1 MATNIRYSEG
11 RQKRDAAIWCLK
23 MEARPCWICQYAIDY
38 GARYTHPHAFEC
50 DELTPVSKHGSP
62 TDPNNL
68 AAAHRICNNWRSNR
82 SVTEVNATKA
92 AVIAAY
98 GGWSS
103 PEDFVR
109 KAKSLKRGK
118 PVAPSVRPR
127 LTTDW

>member
-1 MATNIRYSEG
+1 MPTTSRFHLD
-11 RQKRDAAIWCLK
+11 KRWAKLRKQVA
-23 MEARPCWICQYAIDY
+23 MERRSCWICQDAIDY
-38 GARYTHPHAFEC
+38 HA
-50 DELTPVSKHGSP
+50 KQGSP
-62 TDPNNL
+62 LSYHLDHIVPVDRGGESIYENVEATH
-68 AAAHRICNNWRSNR
+68 ACCNVWRGNR
-82 SVTEVNATKA
+82 SVAEVNATKA
-92 AVIAAY
+92 AIIAAY